1 MAGPP
6 EVVAK
11 IEETLAT
18 AARCSTSETAQNY
31 EALAQA
37 LQDLADLARRS
48 CESHVDYGSLV
59 RKLRAGTILSTE
71 EMATLRLLIVGDA
84 DYYLKYDEE
93 FDRCKTELTKILG
106 EIERFKASEFS
117 VDALMHLSVLSKEA
131 SELLIVTQH
140 YLGSRERVRMF
151 ENSTKTAIDLDS
163 GRILAAVVEDMVAH
177 RR

>member
-11 IEETLAT
+11 IEESLAA
-18 AARCSTSETAQNY
+18 AARCSTNETTQNY
-31 EALAQA
+31 DALAQG
-37 LQDLADLARRS
+37 LRDLAELARRS

-59 RKLRAGTILSTE
+59 RKLRAGDTLSPD

-93 FDRCKTELTKILG
+93 FDRCKTELSKILG
-106 EIERFKASEFS
+106 EIERLKASDFS
-117 VDALMHLSVLSKEA
+117 ADALMHLSVLSQEA
-131 SELLIVTQH
+131 SELLVITQH

-151 ENSTKTAIDLDS
+151 ETSTKGAIDHDS
-163 GRILAAVVEDMVAH
+163 AGILASIVERMVVH
-177 RR
+177 SR

>member
-11 IEETLAT
+11 IEETLAA
-18 AARCSTSETAQNY
+18 AARCSTSETTQNY
-31 EALAQA
+31 DALAQG
-37 LQDLADLARRS
+37 LQDLGELARRS

-59 RKLRAGTILSTE
+59 RKLRAGDILSPE

-93 FDRCKTELTKILG
+93 FDRCKTELSKIIG
-106 EIERFKASEFS
+106 EIERFKASELS

-131 SELLIVTQH
+131 SGLLVVTQH
-140 YLGSRERVRMF
+140 YLDSRDRVRMF
-151 ENSTKTAIDLDS
+151 ETSTKSAIDRDS
-163 GRILAAVVEDMVAH
+163 ARTLAAIIEEMVAH